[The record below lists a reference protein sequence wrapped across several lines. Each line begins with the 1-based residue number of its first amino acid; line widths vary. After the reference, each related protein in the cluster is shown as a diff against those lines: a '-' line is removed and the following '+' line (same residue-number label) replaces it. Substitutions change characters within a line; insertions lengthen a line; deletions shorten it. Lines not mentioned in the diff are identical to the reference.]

1 MSETL
6 FSCKRS
12 LGIAYIYARRQPK
25 KKKKAERKMSL
36 GILDRG
42 VQFSYFVFI
51 HNLSVSSLT
60 DWTLPMFLKS
70 RLVWFY
76 PFLLTSCQKCASDVT
91 LMIIYPISSQFFLF
105 EVVGMTLAIGQATNG
120 NEC

>member
-1 MSETL
+1 MKHCFLVNFLSASHTYML
-6 FSCKRS
+6 DDS
-12 LGIAYIYARRQPK
+12 QK

-60 DWTLPMFLKS
+60 D
-70 RLVWFY
+70 
-76 PFLLTSCQKCASDVT
+76 
-91 LMIIYPISSQFFLF
+91 
-105 EVVGMTLAIGQATNG
+105 
-120 NEC
+120 